1 MRRDEPVSLGI
12 AAFGTGLAL
21 LTAGVF
27 DMAAQTVAEVDL
39 PTATVEER
47 SLGGMVA
54 LAASLVSA
62 ARNDASAPTAALE
75 HGPRCVAFL
84 AAPESVGDL
93 EQRHRRWTRLI
104 PHWYRGG
111 VAMTLRLSDEE
122 NRQLDELA
130 AAEGRSKQE
139 IVRLAL
145 AERWA
150 RLQKEEQLGEV
161 LGRVLPRYQGL
172 LDRLGSA

>member
-1 MRRDEPVSLGI
+1 M
-12 AAFGTGLAL
+12 
-21 LTAGVF
+21 
-27 DMAAQTVAEVDL
+27 
-39 PTATVEER
+39 
-47 SLGGMVA
+47 
-54 LAASLVSA
+54 
-62 ARNDASAPTAALE
+62 
-75 HGPRCVAFL
+75 
-84 AAPESVGDL
+84 
-93 EQRHRRWTRLI
+93 
-104 PHWYRGG
+104 
-111 VAMTLRLSDEE
+111 AMTLRLSEEE